1 MKDLFEDIL
10 KQIEIASWML
20 TIKWGLPDDVWL
32 LERLPDVLALP
43 LLMFFACLSTNT
55 HRAHLYF
62 KILGEVQDEAKLLHE
77 NKDLTPPWFPNQ
89 GIVFLGQEQE
99 SLCDGFDNYDS
110 LSANVSQFQASFKYI
125 FFTLV

>member
-1 MKDLFEDIL
+1 M
-10 KQIEIASWML
+10 
-20 TIKWGLPDDVWL
+20 
-32 LERLPDVLALP
+32 
-43 LLMFFACLSTNT
+43 
-55 HRAHLYF
+55 
-62 KILGEVQDEAKLLHE
+62 QDEAKLLHE
-77 NKDLTPPWFPNQ
+77 KQDLTPPWFPNQ